1 MNGTLKDKES
11 HPSAKY
17 ALEYLV
23 EILSD
28 PKKLF
33 TIQESLASCAI
44 ENNRMAEI
52 CSETLDRL
60 LNSQTVSDR
69 YLLGLAWMIRD
80 MEDNQKGK

>member
-1 MNGTLKDKES
+1 MNGTLKEKEP
-11 HPSAKY
+11 HPSAQS
-17 ALEYLV
+17 ALDYLSIV
-23 EILSD
+23 LGD

-33 TIQESLASCAI
+33 LIQESLASCAI

-60 LNSQTVSDR
+60 LNKQTVSDR

-80 MEDNQKGK
+80 MEEGK